1 MTSILVVDDHPSLR
15 SEIVRL
21 VVAGDDLAVI
31 GEADSGEDAVEKAR
45 RLTPDLVLM
54 DIVLPRMNGAEAT
67 RLILK
72 ERPET
77 LILVLSNYS
86 NAGLVRNLLD
96 AGARG
101 YVRKDHA
108 FEELLEAIDA
118 VVSGRRYIG
127 SGIDADAVT

>member
-1 MTSILVVDDHPSLR
+1 MVVDDHPSLR
-15 SEIVRL
+15 GEIVRL
-21 VVAGDDLAVI
+21 IVSGHDLAVI

-45 RLTPDLVLM
+45 RLNPDLVLM

-67 RLILK
+67 RLIL
-72 ERPET
+72 EEHPDT

-86 NAGLVRNLLD
+86 NAGLVRSLLD

-108 FEELLEAIDA
+108 FEELLQAIDT

-127 SGIDADAVT
+127 AGIDVDSVT